1 MADIGIFVSDW
12 PINKK
17 CFPLKPLWQLEPN
30 FTEMVFRK
38 SSIDNYHL
46 VTMWQKS
53 WPPIMQLFFFL
64 PHLAKGYVSFCH
76 HLASILHHK
85 LSHLNLFLWNHW
97 TKFNQSWFGWSIGD
111 PISILCP
118 ILHSRWWSLLK
129 INILCLFLLSP
140 FKIVFNSLPLHSRWQ
155 PLLKI

>member
-46 VTMWQKS
+46 VTM
-53 WPPIMQLFFFL
+53 
-64 PHLAKGYVSFCH
+64 
-76 HLASILHHK
+76 
-85 LSHLNLFLWNHW
+85 
-97 TKFNQSWFGWSIGD
+97 
-111 PISILCP
+111 
-118 ILHSRWWSLLK
+118 
-129 INILCLFLLSP
+129 
-140 FKIVFNSLPLHSRWQ
+140 
-155 PLLKI
+155 

>member
-1 MADIGIFVSDW
+1 LKW
-12 PINKK
+12 EK

-64 PHLAKGYVSFCH
+64 EKNCE
-76 HLASILHHK
+76 
-85 LSHLNLFLWNHW
+85 
-97 TKFNQSWFGWSIGD
+97 KFTDDG
-111 PISILCP
+111 
-118 ILHSRWWSLLK
+118 
-129 INILCLFLLSP
+129 
-140 FKIVFNSLPLHSRWQ
+140 
-155 PLLKI
+155 